1 MFMLLFIYA
10 HSKGG
15 SRMIF
20 TSVRSKKNKI
30 EVIVMKNDDLLRK
43 VILAENKEYII
54 DPINPRTKKNRG
66 KKVIFKGVTDNPSEK
81 FRDNPNTGHLIEHF
95 DKNYVAQAKVYYTDT
110 QRIGKVDFSD
120 LDYLDT

>member
-20 TSVRSKKNKI
+20 TSVKSKKNKI

-43 VILAENKEYII
+43 VILVENHEYII
-54 DPINPRTKKNRG
+54 DPINPRTKNNRG
-66 KKVIFKGVTDNPSEK
+66 KIVIFKGVTDKPWDKLNDS
-81 FRDNPNTGHLIEHF
+81 RMDHLKEHLY
-95 DKNYVAQAKVYYTDT
+95 KNYESKAKVYYTDT
-110 QRIGKVDFSD
+110 QRIGKVDFRD
-120 LDYLDT
+120 LDYLK